1 MRAADHREEGAFV
14 TRRIFRILTPIM
26 AVLVCIAFIRAV
38 NGAGEISLY
47 EILIDVQGFNFDFSA
62 VHEIIDFFSSGRWND
77 SFVTW
82 NSSLGG
88 LDGFFINIR
97 NVVSSFF
104 KVIGSVLSVVVR
116 GLWNIL
122 LTTLQLFADI
132 FKLVINVLGYA

>member
-1 MRAADHREEGAFV
+1 MSV
-14 TRRIFRILTPIM
+14 K
-26 AVLVCIAFIRAV
+26 
-38 NGAGEISLY
+38 
-47 EILIDVQGFNFDFSA
+47 
-62 VHEIIDFFSSGRWND
+62 